1 MLAPPT
7 AVSAIRVYPSPP
19 FIPFHFER
27 RAVRG
32 SGNSSKFKGPIQ
44 THLGSNGLGDDEAK
58 VSGATENKQ
67 GSRAGSSVPGKGASW
82 RLLCPQEGCFPKA
95 PLSPGRMLH
104 EGSSIPRKG
113 ASWRHQE
120 DLQLLWQSREAGGGR
135 EQAEDGNRNSCWLCL
150 LARRGRSVHTV
161 DQLHS
166 THSQVGIIASF
177 TS

>member
-58 VSGATENKQ
+58 VSGATEQTGKQ
-67 GSRAGSSVPGKGASW
+67 SW
-82 RLLCPQEGCFPKA
+82 LLRPWEGCFPKA

-113 ASWRHQE
+113 AS
-120 DLQLLWQSREAGGGR
+120 
-135 EQAEDGNRNSCWLCL
+135 
-150 LARRGRSVHTV
+150 
-161 DQLHS
+161 
-166 THSQVGIIASF
+166 
-177 TS
+177 